1 MKKRSAIFLS
11 LMIGICLQVAPAVA
25 QQAPVDLASDS
36 TFAVLGG
43 TTVTVTGA
51 GTITGNVGIFPG
63 TAYVAGT
70 PPVTVKGTIYAGGPV
85 ASQAQADLASAFNDA
100 AGRSVAPITISG
112 NIGGLTLAPG
122 LYKSTSS
129 LAISSGDLTLDAGGD
144 ANAVWIFQIASTL
157 TTTSGLGV
165 ILAGGA
171 NPANIFWQVGTSATI
186 GTTSVFQGN
195 ILAAVSISM
204 LTGSTITGR
213 ALAMGGAV
221 TIDTGGGSSAS
232 LPVAPAA
239 PPTVISSVPL
249 SGAQGVT
256 VGGDLTASFS
266 VPMAPLTITT
276 ATFTL
281 EQGVAPVSGAV
292 TYNGTTATFA
302 PTASLLPSTSYT
314 ATITTNAQDLAGD
327 GLTANYVWSFTTAAA
342 VTPPPAVSGT
352 VDDASY
358 VKPVVAGSIAA
369 VFGTN
374 LSVGQ
379 ESSTAPAP
387 LPMTLA
393 QSSSTVGGTPAPL
406 YFAMPTQVNLQVP
419 WELAGQ
425 TQASI
430 VTTVDGAPSAAET
443 VALAPFAPGIF
454 SMNAMGS
461 GQGAVLIASTYQ
473 LAGAATPVTR
483 GTYVAI
489 FCTGLGAVTNQPAT
503 GTAAAPGSPLSVA
516 LTQPTVTIG
525 GASAVVSYAGL
536 APGFV
541 GLYQVNALVPSSIS
555 PGSAVPLIIVMG
567 PSISN
572 TVTIAVQ

>member
-1 MKKRSAIFLS
+1 
-11 LMIGICLQVAPAVA
+11 
-25 QQAPVDLASDS
+25 
-36 TFAVLGG
+36 
-43 TTVTVTGA
+43 
-51 GTITGNVGIFPG
+51 
-63 TAYVAGT
+63 
-70 PPVTVKGTIYAGGPV
+70 
-85 ASQAQADLASAFNDA
+85 
-100 AGRSVAPITISG
+100 
-112 NIGGLTLAPG
+112 
-122 LYKSTSS
+122 
-129 LAISSGDLTLDAGGD
+129 
-144 ANAVWIFQIASTL
+144 
-157 TTTSGLGV
+157 
-165 ILAGGA
+165 
-171 NPANIFWQVGTSATI
+171 
-186 GTTSVFQGN
+186 
-195 ILAAVSISM
+195 
-204 LTGSTITGR
+204 
-213 ALAMGGAV
+213 
-221 TIDTGGGSSAS
+221 
-232 LPVAPAA
+232 
-239 PPTVISSVPL
+239 
-249 SGAQGVT
+249 
-256 VGGDLTASFS
+256 
-266 VPMAPLTITT
+266 
-276 ATFTL
+276 
-281 EQGVAPVSGAV
+281 
-292 TYNGTTATFA
+292 
-302 PTASLLPSTSYT
+302 
-314 ATITTNAQDLAGD
+314 
-327 GLTANYVWSFTTAAA
+327 
-342 VTPPPAVSGT
+342 
-352 VDDASY
+352 
-358 VKPVVAGSIAA
+358 VAGSIAA